1 MLNKTWFITG
11 ASSGLG
17 LKLTKQALSRGDK
30 VFATVRKISILDEL
44 KASFPE
50 SLQVLQL
57 DLTDL
62 GSVRSAVDTAF
73 MAGPIDFVV
82 SNAGYGLFGVAE
94 ALTDQQIDRQI
105 TTNLTGSIQLIRAA
119 LPHLRKQNTG
129 RIVQISSE
137 GGQVAY
143 PNFSLYHASKWG
155 IEGFIESVSQEVNE
169 YGIDCVI
176 IEPGPTETNFA
187 KGLDLAD
194 SLESYQNSA
203 AEKMRRALFNGDF
216 PIKGDA
222 DNTVTAMLKVI
233 DMPKAPFRVALGS
246 IAFDNIHRALTSRLA
261 ELEKQKS
268 LAYSADK
275 N

>member
-17 LKLTKQALSRGDK
+17 LKLTKKALLRGDK
-30 VFATVRKISILDEL
+30 VFATVRKVSTLDSL
-44 KASFPE
+44 KANFPE
-50 SLQVLQL
+50 HLQVLQL
-57 DLTDL
+57 DLTEL
-62 GSVRSAVDTAF
+62 NSISNAINVAF
-73 MAGPIDFVV
+73 LSGQIDFVV

-94 ALTDQQIDRQI
+94 ALTDDQIDRQI
-105 TTNLTGSIQLIRAA
+105 ATNLTGSIQVIRAA
-119 LPHLRKQNTG
+119 LPHLRKQNKG
-129 RIVQISSE
+129 RIIQISSE

-143 PNFSLYHASKWG
+143 PNFSLYHATKWG

-187 KGLDLAD
+187 RGLDLAD
-194 SLESYQNSA
+194 SLESYQNGV
-203 AEKMRRALFNGDF
+203 AEKMRQLLLNDAFL
-216 PIKGDA
+216 IKGDA
-222 DNTVTAMLKVI
+222 DNTVAAILKVI

-246 IAFDNIHRALTSRLA
+246 TAFDNIRRALTSRLA
-261 ELEKQKS
+261 ELEKQKC

-275 N
+275 D